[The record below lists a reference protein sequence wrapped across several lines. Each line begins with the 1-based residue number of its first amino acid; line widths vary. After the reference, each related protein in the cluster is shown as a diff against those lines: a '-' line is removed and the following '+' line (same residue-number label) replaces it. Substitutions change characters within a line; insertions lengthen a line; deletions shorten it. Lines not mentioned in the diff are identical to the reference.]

1 MIPTKQTLHNLIDMI
16 DTSEINVL
24 YHLLMKFVP
33 EDSPLP
39 DELEAISKAEKE
51 MRNGQF
57 YRHEEIDWDNL
68 DTMDI

>member
-68 DTMDI
+68 DTMSI